1 MDKVTHVTDE
11 ETGHTLA
18 LELHDGDCR
27 VGLKCEDDDC
37 EEVVVL
43 DENCQLCV
51 IKVIDSIQEKFRQ
64 LDIDEMQDEVIQLLQ
79 TAPLDDKVTD
89 AGWVNL
95 TDRDP
100 LGYGRHHFLTDH
112 PVEDDNEDGTEGVCD
127 GTSLDKHFDDG
138 DEWEELPNWLQI
150 LYEEILAKRIENGG
164 GVVCRF

>member
-1 MDKVTHVTDE
+1 MDKVTQVTDE
-11 ETGHTLA
+11 ETGDTLA
-18 LELHDGDCR
+18 LELHDDCR
-27 VGLKCEDDDC
+27 VGLACEDDDC
-37 EEVVVL
+37 GEVVVL

-64 LDIDEMQDEVIQLLQ
+64 LDIDEMQDQVIQLLQ
-79 TAPLDDKVTD
+79 NEPLDDKGTD

-95 TDRDP
+95 TGSDQ
-100 LGYGRHHFLTDH
+100 LGSAHHFLTDH
-112 PVEDDNEDGTEGVCD
+112 PVEDDGIVCD

-138 DEWEELPNWLQI
+138 DEWEELPSWLQI